1 VLGADIKLGQ
11 GLWKWLL
18 TDTGGVEY
26 IRYGGVITSLIN
38 GKPKNEESK
47 LGKGLWLNS
56 NKCLLDCNS
65 FLKFTSGGNSR

>member
-1 VLGADIKLGQ
+1 VLGADKKLGQ
-11 GLWKWLL
+11 RLWKWLL

-26 IRYGGVITSLIN
+26 IRDGGVIN
-38 GKPKNEESK
+38 GTPKNEESK

>member
-1 VLGADIKLGQ
+1 MLGADKKLGQ

-26 IRYGGVITSLIN
+26 IRDGGVIN
-38 GKPKNEESK
+38 GIPKNEESK
-47 LGKGLWLNS
+47 LGKGLRLNS